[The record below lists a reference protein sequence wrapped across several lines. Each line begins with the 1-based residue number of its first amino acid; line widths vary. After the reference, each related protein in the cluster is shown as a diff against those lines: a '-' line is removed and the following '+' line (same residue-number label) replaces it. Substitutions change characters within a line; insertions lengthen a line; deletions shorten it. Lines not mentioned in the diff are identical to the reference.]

1 MGHEFSGVIVEKGR
15 EVSGFE
21 VGQRVVGEP
30 HTLAC
35 GKCELCRT
43 GNIQICSSKRSPG
56 WGIDGAFA
64 RYLALPEHLLHHIP
78 DSLSDRHAAL
88 VEPVANVVQ
97 DVLEKT
103 PILPN
108 DSVLVIG
115 PGPIGLVA
123 LMCAKAVS
131 AGRLIMVGASPDQE
145 TRIPVA
151 EQIGVD
157 LILMADQEDVVDA
170 VMDYTNGLGVDIV
183 IEASGAPAAIAVA
196 PHVVKKLGTIS
207 QIGLTGKDQI
217 SFPWDEAAR
226 KACTIVFNMS
236 TGFTC
241 WDRAI
246 GMLASGAIDGDK
258 LITHVFPLEDW
269 EKAFQMVESKQ
280 AIKALLIP

>member
-1 MGHEFSGVIVEKGR
+1 M
-15 EVSGFE
+15 
-21 VGQRVVGEP
+21 
-30 HTLAC
+30 
-35 GKCELCRT
+35 
-43 GNIQICSSKRSPG
+43 
-56 WGIDGAFA
+56 
-64 RYLALPEHLLHHIP
+64 LL
-78 DSLSDRHAAL
+78 
-88 VEPVANVVQ
+88 
-97 DVLEKT
+97 
-103 PILPN
+103 
-108 DSVLVIG
+108 
-115 PGPIGLVA
+115 
-123 LMCAKAVS
+123 
-131 AGRLIMVGASPDQE
+131 
-145 TRIPVA
+145 
-151 EQIGVD
+151 
-157 LILMADQEDVVDA
+157 ADQEDVVTA
-170 VMDYTNGLGVDIV
+170 VMDFTNGLGVDIV